1 MMFSTFYFINLQGDI
16 ATCAG
21 THLFYWSINGELIA
35 DINTETGMN
44 QQIYCVAMSQ
54 VESIL
59 NCKHIVKLL
68 IHCKY

>member
-1 MMFSTFYFINLQGDI
+1 MVYLYKLTNVFILPIHTLQGDI

-54 VESIL
+54 VMFICE
-59 NCKHIVKLL
+59 VPG
-68 IHCKY
+68 